1 MRIPS
6 APGSHA
12 SHPRVMSLII
22 TQFLVDFDPVNFLHP
37 RRNLGMPS
45 DPYMH
50 FATLA
55 IWHTHLVQ
63 RRPAT
68 HQTTYQLQHFRHD
81 RHLSESPVQSQ
92 ERRERYFRAGQV
104 TLDDQAEPSNRSPS
118 HKVSQVTRLLGKRI
132 EVRVSGRSAGLAEP
146 QPGGAA
152 PPRAYSTEEKARTRA
167 AMCGADLCDAVV
179 CRLREVVV
187 HTIIPNESFTR
198 QPGALQPFPK
208 VKISYSYVSFVD
220 IGTCP
225 QGTAELAGEIMT
237 GLNNPT

>member
-1 MRIPS
+1 MT
-6 APGSHA
+6 G
-12 SHPRVMSLII
+12 PRL
-22 TQFLVDFDPVNFLHP
+22 
-37 RRNLGMPS
+37 
-45 DPYMH
+45 
-50 FATLA
+50 
-55 IWHTHLVQ
+55 
-63 RRPAT
+63 
-68 HQTTYQLQHFRHD
+68 
-81 RHLSESPVQSQ
+81 LSESPVQRVQSQ

-104 TLDDQAEPSNRSPS
+104 TLDDQAGRPNPSPS
-118 HKVSQVTRLLGKRI
+118 HKVSQGVKVSQGCSESDL

-187 HTIIPNESFTR
+187 HTVIPNESFTR